1 MAEELHKPIIR
12 KFKKRKVY
20 SSFIENIWV
29 ADLDDMQLISK
40 LNKGSRFLLCVIHI
54 YSKYT
59 WVIPLKY
66 KKGITI
72 TDAFQEI
79 FDESN
84 RKPNKIWAD
93 KGSKFYNR
101 STKSWLVKNDIETYS
116 THNEAKSVI
125 AEKFIRTFEN
135 EIYKY
140 LTLI

>member
-1 MAEELHKPIIR
+1 
-12 KFKKRKVY
+12 
-20 SSFIENIWV
+20 
-29 ADLDDMQLISK
+29 MQLISK
-40 LNKGSRFLLCVIHI
+40 LNKGSRFLLCVIQI

-84 RKPNKIWAD
+84 RKSNKIWAD

-101 STKSWLVKNDIETYS
+101 SAKSWLEKNDIETYS
-116 THNEAKSVI
+116 THNEAKFVI
-125 AEKFIRTFEN
+125 AEKFIRTLEN
-135 EIYKY
+135 KIYKY